1 MLFIEGEVMKKTVI
15 IILLY
20 SFLIIGLAGCKNVLG
35 NVTNVKLKAVSSEI
49 YAQEEIENAINIIK
63 NDFKENWGGCKLN
76 EISYVGDER
85 NDDFID
91 WATKNNKEE
100 VIVLTSNFYVGS
112 STKDISLN
120 LNSEYNNWNWILVRN
135 KNENWQHKDH
145 GF

>member
-1 MLFIEGEVMKKTVI
+1 MKKTI
-15 IILLY
+15 IMIVLY
-20 SFLIIGLAGCKNVLG
+20 SFLLIGLVGCKNVLG
-35 NVTNVKLKAVSSEI
+35 NVTNVKLKVVSSEV

-63 NDFKENWGGCKLN
+63 NDFKENWGGCTLN

-85 NDDFID
+85 NDDFIE
-91 WATKNNKEE
+91 WAIRNNKEE

-112 STKDISLN
+112 YAEDISLN

-135 KNENWQHKDH
+135 KNENWQHIDH